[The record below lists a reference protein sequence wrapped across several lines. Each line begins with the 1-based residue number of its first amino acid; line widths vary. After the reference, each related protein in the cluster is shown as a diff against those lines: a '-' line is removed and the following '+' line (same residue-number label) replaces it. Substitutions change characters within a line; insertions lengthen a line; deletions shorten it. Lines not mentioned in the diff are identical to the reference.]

1 MGRQYGKVK
10 PTNIA
15 FDIAKQILQQVNRPL
30 NPNQIYGLAVV
41 AGLADKLNYSGKT
54 PNATFASYIYM
65 DLRDN
70 PDSIFEVVQK
80 KPKLL
85 IKLKEQDI
93 QINNNIE
100 LEPRKQEE
108 KSSYYERDLHPL
120 LVNFVSNNENFYAYA
135 KTIFHEESKKSKS
148 GTDKWLYPD
157 IVGVNFE
164 YDDFDNAVSGFVS
177 RYDKLPIKIYS
188 FELKKEITVSDFRAF
203 YFQAVSNSSW
213 ANEGYLV
220 AAEIDTSN
228 PELMDLMKRSNQ
240 SFGIGIIRLDIKNPA
255 QSEIL
260 LSAQFKQKLDYT
272 VMNELSAKNHNFKD
286 FLKTIHDFDPKQE
299 HRYKGEFDKVLNE
312 EEMENYKKE
321 KKIK

>member
-1 MGRQYGKVK
+1 MGRTFK
-10 PTNIA
+10 A
-15 FDIAKQILQQVNRPL
+15 D
-30 NPNQIYGLAVV
+30 NPNLAVAKEV
-41 AGLADKLNYSGKT
+41 LEKANQPLSPNRMYDWAVKFGLADRLTYSGKT
-54 PNATFASYIYM
+54 PNATFGAYIYM
-65 DLRDN
+65 DLKNN
-70 PDSIFEVVQK
+70 PNTIFEIVQT

-100 LEPRKQEE
+100 LEPSKQKE
-108 KSSYYERDLHPL
+108 KSSYHERDLHPL
-120 LVNFVSNNENFYAYA
+120 LVNFVFSNENFYARS

-164 YDDFDNAVSGFVS
+164 YDDFDNAVSQFVS

-188 FELKKEITVSDFRAF
+188 FELKKELTVANFREC

-220 AAEIDTSN
+220 AADIDTTDE
-228 PELMDLMKRSNQ
+228 ELTNLMKRSNQ
-240 SFGIGIIRLDIKNPA
+240 SFGIGIIHLNIEEPA

-272 VMNELSAKNHNFKD
+272 VMNELSDKNPNFKD

>member
-1 MGRQYGKVK
+1 MYQWAVK
-10 PTNIA
+10 
-15 FDIAKQILQQVNRPL
+15 LQLDNQL
-30 NPNQIYGLAVV
+30 NFT
-41 AGLADKLNYSGKT
+41 GKT
-54 PNATFASYIYM
+54 PHASFASYIYT

-70 PDSIFEVVQK
+70 PNTIFEIVQT

-85 IKLKEQDI
+85 IKLKAQNV
-93 QINNNIE
+93 QINNKIE
-100 LEPRKQEE
+100 LEQIKPQE
-108 KSSYYERDLHPL
+108 KSTYHERDLHPL
-120 LVNFVSNNENFYAYA
+120 LVNFVFSNENFYARS

-157 IVGVNFE
+157 IVCVNFE
-164 YDDFDNAVSGFVS
+164 YDDFDNAVSRFVS

-188 FELKKEITVSDFRAF
+188 FELKKELTVANFREC

-240 SFGIGIIRLDIKNPA
+240 SFGIGIIRLDVKNPA

>member
-1 MGRQYGKVK
+1 MARLKVK

-15 FDIAKQILQQVNRPL
+15 FDVAKQILQQVNQPL
-30 NPNQIYGLAVV
+30 NPNQMYQWAV
-41 AGLADKLNYSGKT
+41 KLQLDNQLNFTGKT
-54 PNATFASYIYM
+54 PQATFGAYIYY
-65 DLRDN
+65 DLRNN
-70 PDSIFEVVQK
+70 PNTIFEIVQT

-85 IKLKEQDI
+85 IKLKEQNI

-100 LEPRKQEE
+100 LEPSKQEE
-108 KSSYYERDLHPL
+108 KSSYHERDLHPL

-164 YDDFDNAVSGFVS
+164 YDDFDNAVSRFVS

-188 FELKKEITVSDFRAF
+188 FELKKELTVANFREC

-240 SFGIGIIRLDIKNPA
+240 SFGIGIIRLDVKNPA

>member
-1 MGRQYGKVK
+1 MGRTFKADNPNLAV
-10 PTNIA
+10 
-15 FDIAKQILQQVNRPL
+15 AKEVLEKANQPL
-30 NPNQIYGLAVV
+30 NPTQFYHWAVEL
-41 AGLADKLNYSGKT
+41 GLADRLTYSGKT
-54 PNATFASYIYM
+54 PNATFGAYIYM
-65 DLRDN
+65 DLKNN
-70 PDSIFEVVQK
+70 PNTIFEIVQT

-85 IKLKEQDI
+85 IKLKAQNV
-93 QINNNIE
+93 QINNKIE
-100 LEPRKQEE
+100 LEQIKPQE
-108 KSSYYERDLHPL
+108 KSTYHERDLHPL
-120 LVNFVSNNENFYAYA
+120 LVNFVFSNENFYARS
-135 KTIFHEESKKSKS
+135 KTIFHEKSKNS
-148 GTDKWLYPD
+148 SKGTDKWLYPD

-164 YDDFDNAVSGFVS
+164 YDDFDNAVSQFVS

-188 FELKKEITVSDFRAF
+188 FELKKELTVANFREC

-220 AAEIDTSN
+220 AAQIDTTDE
-228 PELMDLMKRSNQ
+228 ELTNLMKRSNQ
-240 SFGIGIIRLDIKNPA
+240 SFGIGIIHLNIEEPA

-272 VMNELSAKNHNFKD
+272 VMNELSDKNPNFKD

-299 HRYKGEFDKVLNE
+299 HRYKGEFDKVFNE

>member
-1 MGRQYGKVK
+1 MGRTFKSDNPNLAVAK
-10 PTNIA
+10 EVLEIA
-15 FDIAKQILQQVNRPL
+15 NQPL
-30 NPNQIYGLAVV
+30 NPTQFYHWAVEL
-41 AGLADKLNYSGKT
+41 GLADRLTYSGKT
-54 PNATFASYIYM
+54 PNATFGAYIYM
-65 DLRDN
+65 DLKNN
-70 PDSIFEVVQK
+70 PNTIFEVVQK

-85 IKLKEQDI
+85 IKLKEQNI
-93 QINNNIE
+93 QINNKIE
-100 LEPRKQEE
+100 LEPSTQEK
-108 KSSYYERDLHPL
+108 KSSYDEIDLHPL
-120 LVNFVSNNENFYAYA
+120 LVHFVSNKEYFDAYA
-135 KTIFHEESKKSKS
+135 KSIDHRKSTKPPK
-148 GTDKWLYPD
+148 GGIDKWLHPD

-164 YDDFDNAVSGFVS
+164 YDGFDNAVSQFVN

-188 FELKKEITVSDFRAF
+188 FELKKELTVANFREC

-220 AAEIDTSN
+220 AADIDTTDE
-228 PELMDLMKRSNQ
+228 ELTNLMKRSNQ
-240 SFGIGIIRLDIKNPA
+240 SFGIGIIHLNIEEPA

-260 LSAQFKQKLDYT
+260 LPAQFKQKLDYT
-272 VMNELSAKNHNFKD
+272 VMNELSAKNPDFQK

>member
-1 MGRQYGKVK
+1 MGRTFK
-10 PTNIA
+10 A
-15 FDIAKQILQQVNRPL
+15 D
-30 NPNQIYGLAVV
+30 NPNLAVAKEV
-41 AGLADKLNYSGKT
+41 LEKANQPLSPNRMYDWAVKFGLADRLTYSGKT
-54 PNATFASYIYM
+54 PNATFGAYIYM
-65 DLRDN
+65 DLKNN
-70 PDSIFEVVQK
+70 PNTIFEIVQT

-85 IKLKEQDI
+85 IKLKEQNI
-93 QINNNIE
+93 QINNKVE
-100 LEPRKQEE
+100 LEQIKPQE
-108 KSSYYERDLHPL
+108 KSTYHERDLHPL
-120 LVNFVSNNENFYAYA
+120 LVNFVFSNENFYARS
-135 KTIFHEESKKSKS
+135 KTIFHEKSKNS
-148 GTDKWLYPD
+148 SKGTDKWLYPD

-164 YDDFDNAVSGFVS
+164 YDDFDNAVSQFVS

-188 FELKKEITVSDFRAF
+188 FELKKELTVANFREC

-220 AAEIDTSN
+220 AADIDTTDE
-228 PELMDLMKRSNQ
+228 ELTNLMKRSNQ
-240 SFGIGIIRLDIKNPA
+240 SFGIGIIHLNIEEPA

-272 VMNELSAKNHNFKD
+272 VMNELSDKNPNFKD